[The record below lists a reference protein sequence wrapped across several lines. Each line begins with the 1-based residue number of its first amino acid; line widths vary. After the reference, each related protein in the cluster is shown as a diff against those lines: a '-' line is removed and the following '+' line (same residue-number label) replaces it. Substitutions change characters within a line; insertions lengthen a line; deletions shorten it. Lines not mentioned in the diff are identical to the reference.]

1 MYRCHDKTVL
11 ITGAS
16 AGIGLASAAAFAAA
30 GANLVLCAR
39 RLDQLERLRDQLVA
53 GHDVRVSV
61 FALDVSDAQAVADVL
76 SAVLAEQTIDILVNN
91 AGLALGVDR
100 LDEAQVTDWDQMID
114 VNIKGLLYVT
124 RQVLQQMRQ
133 RSSGHVINVG
143 SISSRQVYS
152 GGAVYCATKFAV
164 RAITD
169 GLKMDVHGTP
179 IRTTLINPGLVE
191 TEFSMTRFSGDQAQA
206 KAVYAG
212 MTPLT
217 AADIADAIVYAAT
230 RPLHVDVREITL
242 LPTAQTAAH
251 LCDRNEDLHS

>member
-1 MYRCHDKTVL
+1 MYQCQNKIAL

-16 AGIGLASAAAFAAA
+16 AGIGFASAAAFAAA

-39 RLDQLERLRDQLVA
+39 RLDPLERLRDQLVA
-53 GHDVRVSV
+53 DHGVRVSV
-61 FALDVSDAQAVADVL
+61 FALDVSDAQGVAQVL
-76 SAVLAEQTIDILVNN
+76 STLLAEHTIDILVNN

-100 LDEAQVTDWDQMID
+100 LDEAQVADWDQMID

-164 RAITD
+164 RAITE

-191 TEFSMTRFSGDQAQA
+191 TEFSMTRFSGNQTQAA
-206 KAVYAG
+206 AVYAG
-212 MTPLT
+212 MTPLR
-217 AADIADAIVYAAT
+217 AADIADAILYAAT

-251 LCDRNEDLHS
+251 LCHRDEDSLS